1 MWRGCCGWRGDD
13 DSGVVNVVGDDDSGV
28 VNVVGD
34 DDSLSDLSGSTLL
47 AA

>member
-1 MWRGCCGWRGDD
+1 MVNVVGVD
-13 DSGVVNVVGDDDSGV
+13 DSGVVNVVGDDDGDV